1 MKKVL
6 LVILDGLGDRPIKK
20 FGGKTPLAAARKEN
34 LNWMCEHGK
43 TGIMYPVMKGIA
55 PESDEAALALL
66 GYDPFRYHRGR
77 GPLEALGYGVKFRPG
92 DVVLRCNFTK
102 IKGSY
107 ITDFQFKPREKDVK
121 SYVKKLNR
129 MKIEGVK
136 LKFVKTLGYRA
147 VLIIRDSL
155 SDRVSN
161 THPGYM
167 IVRNYVSSALPR
179 RGKKKLRKSRAL
191 NKDKKAIRT
200 AAVVNEFVEK
210 SRKILGNGLIVVTR
224 GAGTGA
230 PKLKKSYKGWA
241 LMGDTPVERAIGH
254 ATGMDVIS
262 KPEDL
267 DKLARK
273 VKSSLKKYRGVY
285 VQIKGPDS
293 WGHKNRP
300 LKKKKSIEEIDKKF
314 IGKIR
319 NLDAVICVTA
329 DHSTPCEIR
338 AHSANPVPVL
348 VYSKNMKS
356 DFVKQFSEKTCK
368 KGSLGIFKGTRL
380 MEKIKSS

>member
-1 MKKVL
+1 MKVL
-6 LVILDGLGDRPIKK
+6 LIVLDGLGDRPIKK
-20 FGGKTPLAAARKEN
+20 LGGKTPLAAARKEN
-34 LNWMCEHGK
+34 LNWMCKHGK
-43 TGIMYPVMKGIA
+43 AGIMYPVMKGVA

-102 IKGSY
+102 VRGSY
-107 ITDFQFKPREKDVK
+107 ITDFQFKPKEKDVK

-129 MKIEGVK
+129 IKIEGVK
-136 LKFVKTLGYRA
+136 FKFVKTLGYRA
-147 VLIIRDSL
+147 VLILRGSL

-161 THPGYM
+161 THPGYR

-179 RGKKKLRKSRAL
+179 KGKLKLRKCRPL
-191 NKDKKAIRT
+191 NHDKKAIRT

-224 GAGTGA
+224 GAGTEV

-254 ATGMDVIS
+254 ATGMSVIS

-300 LKKKKSIEEIDKKF
+300 LEKKKSIEEIDRKF

-319 NLDAVICVTA
+319 DLDAVICVTA

-348 VYSKNMKS
+348 VYSKKMKP
-356 DFVKQFSEKTCK
+356 DKVNQFSERACR
-368 KGSLGIFKGTRL
+368 KGSLGIFKGTKL